1 MPLEGGIKMNRD
13 EFMKTLNGFVPNK
26 LADMLAELAEDEGY
40 FQEED
45 VLPLSE
51 ATDSDLLA
59 ELSRRMLY
67 NDVPQVRNAKARL
80 YEQLP
85 HITRNVC
92 DRGHRRTKE

>member
-1 MPLEGGIKMNRD
+1 MNRE
-13 EFMKTLNGFVPNK
+13 EFMKTLHGYVSNK
-26 LADMLAELAEDEGY
+26 LADMMAELAEDEGY
-40 FQEED
+40 FEEED
-45 VLPLSE
+45 MLPLSE

-67 NDVPQVRNAKARL
+67 NDVPRVRNAKARL

-92 DRGHRRTKE
+92 DRGYRRTKE

>member
-1 MPLEGGIKMNRD
+1 MNRE
-13 EFMKTLNGFVPNK
+13 EFMKTLHGYVPNK
-26 LADMLAELAEDEGY
+26 LADMLAEL
-40 FQEED
+40 EED
-45 VLPLSE
+45 VRPLSE

-59 ELSRRMLY
+59 ELSRRVLY